1 MAYAF
6 KISGIYGDYD
16 VVDELNV
23 EEYAESLPQVHV
35 PIDDIEDFKTH
46 QAQYFTPSN
55 LKDGLTRSRDNI
67 ADIQGILFDL
77 DNVPDRDELQHD
89 FYTLLTKTK
98 LEVYLWLTPS
108 AIAIGD
114 HENGH
119 RLFVPLSQA
128 IDPRLLGQA
137 VDELTIAFAKAG
149 FNLLNYGVDLA
160 ASKTVSRLMG
170 LPLQK
175 SGTIVPWDL
184 PERFR
189 YTVKAELKESGF
201 VPIFGDDG
209 FSGLNEP
216 TVENLMSFISGYME
230 KHTITFN
237 QGERDNNLTR
247 LIGAVAKAF
256 TGISD
261 DDLLEALGNVG
272 VSQQLDNPEKDVTT
286 KTRRLLKG

>member
-1 MAYAF
+1 
-6 KISGIYGDYD
+6 
-16 VVDELNV
+16 
-23 EEYAESLPQVHV
+23 
-35 PIDDIEDFKTH
+35 
-46 QAQYFTPSN
+46 
-55 LKDGLTRSRDNI
+55 
-67 ADIQGILFDL
+67 
-77 DNVPDRDELQHD
+77 
-89 FYTLLTKTK
+89 
-98 LEVYLWLTPS
+98 
-108 AIAIGD
+108 
-114 HENGH
+114 
-119 RLFVPLSQA
+119 
-128 IDPRLLGQA
+128 
-137 VDELTIAFAKAG
+137 
-149 FNLLNYGVDLA
+149 
-160 ASKTVSRLMG
+160 MG

-272 VSQQLDNPEKDVTT
+272 VSQQLDNPVRDVTA

>member
-1 MAYAF
+1 MSYAI
-6 KISGIYGDYD
+6 KKSGIYGDYD
-16 VVDELNV
+16 LTDDFDLII
-23 EEYAESLPQVHV
+23 YAESLPQFHDE
-35 PIDDIEDFKTH
+35 IQDLDDFKSR

-55 LKDGLTRSRDNI
+55 LKEGLRRSRDNI
-67 ADIQGILFDL
+67 ADVQGILFDL
-77 DNVPDRDELQHD
+77 DQVQDRDELKNN
-89 FYTLLTKTK
+89 FYTLMTKTK
-98 LEVYLWLTPS
+98 LEMYMWLTPS
-108 AIAIGD
+108 AIASGG

-119 RLFVPLSQA
+119 RLFIPLDTP
-128 IDPRLLGQA
+128 IDPRLLPNA
-137 VDELTIAFAKAG
+137 IDELTIAFAKSG

-216 TVENLMSFISGYME
+216 IVENLTSFISGYME
-230 KHTITFN
+230 KHSISFN